1 MLGKGVVPLYR
12 RLIDRIKFGSRVH
25 DHSGLRSECDRLFL
39 LLFICLM
46 LHLVLRA
53 LIVMTG
59 MRHGTIDVVERF
71 GRILQQVG
79 VVFEA
84 LLSHLALQVQLE
96 ANDHVS
102 VFLGEEGPFGFL
114 EELSSM
120 IIQLVL
126 TLEVPAWNLE
136 RAERAPLTC

>member
-1 MLGKGVVPLYR
+1 M
-12 RLIDRIKFGSRVH
+12 
-25 DHSGLRSECDRLFL
+25 
-39 LLFICLM
+39 
-46 LHLVLRA
+46 
-53 LIVMTG
+53 
-59 MRHGTIDVVERF
+59 
-71 GRILQQVG
+71 G

-126 TLEVPAWNLE
+126 ALEVPAWNLE

>member
-1 MLGKGVVPLYR
+1 M
-12 RLIDRIKFGSRVH
+12 
-25 DHSGLRSECDRLFL
+25 
-39 LLFICLM
+39 
-46 LHLVLRA
+46 
-53 LIVMTG
+53 
-59 MRHGTIDVVERF
+59 
-71 GRILQQVG
+71 G

-84 LLSHLALQVQLE
+84 FLSHLALQVQLE

-114 EELSSM
+114 EELSSV
-120 IIQLVL
+120 IIQLIL